1 MRQSLE
7 IKLGQRL
14 AMTPQ
19 LQQAIRLLQLS
30 TLELQQEIQQALESN
45 MMLELDEGGDDAS
58 PGPLEAS
65 EPAAAEE
72 LKATEEAAEPTELN
86 ADYDLDEIGL
96 QDPWSQGDEP
106 VSSASHG
113 DGEGWDFNQTP
124 AEATDELR
132 EHLLWQLNLAPFSE
146 ADRAIAL
153 AIIDSIDDDGY
164 LQTSCEAILED
175 LQEALDIGL
184 EDIQAVLRRI
194 QRFDPV
200 GVGARDLRETLLIQL
215 AAQATPSDVHQVA
228 AELVA
233 QHLDLLA
240 ARDFNALQRK
250 LKITEAG
257 LKEAIELIHTLNPRP
272 GSQISRSKTEY
283 VVPDVYVRKLRGVWR
298 VDLNPDTTPSLRI
311 NRMYEGLI
319 RRADSSQGNE
329 TLKQH
334 LQEARW
340 FIKSLQSRNETLLKV
355 ARSIVERQQSF
366 FELGEVGMQPM
377 VLREIAEAI
386 GMHES
391 TISRVTN
398 QKFMHTPRG
407 ILEFKY
413 FFSSG
418 VSTSDGGEASATAI
432 QAMLRKLIAE
442 ENPRKPL
449 SDSKLAD
456 CLIKAGINVARRT
469 IAKYREGMS
478 IPPSNERKRLV

>member
-1 MRQSLE
+1 
-7 IKLGQRL
+7 
-14 AMTPQ
+14 
-19 LQQAIRLLQLS
+19 
-30 TLELQQEIQQALESN
+30 
-45 MMLELDEGGDDAS
+45 
-58 PGPLEAS
+58 
-65 EPAAAEE
+65 
-72 LKATEEAAEPTELN
+72 
-86 ADYDLDEIGL
+86 
-96 QDPWSQGDEP
+96 
-106 VSSASHG
+106 
-113 DGEGWDFNQTP
+113 
-124 AEATDELR
+124 LR

-215 AAQATPSDVHQVA
+215 AAQATPSDVNQVA

-366 FELGEVGMQPM
+366 F
-377 VLREIAEAI
+377 R
-386 GMHES
+386 
-391 TISRVTN
+391 
-398 QKFMHTPRG
+398 
-407 ILEFKY
+407 
-413 FFSSG
+413 
-418 VSTSDGGEASATAI
+418 
-432 QAMLRKLIAE
+432 
-442 ENPRKPL
+442 
-449 SDSKLAD
+449 
-456 CLIKAGINVARRT
+456 AG
-469 IAKYREGMS
+469 
-478 IPPSNERKRLV
+478 